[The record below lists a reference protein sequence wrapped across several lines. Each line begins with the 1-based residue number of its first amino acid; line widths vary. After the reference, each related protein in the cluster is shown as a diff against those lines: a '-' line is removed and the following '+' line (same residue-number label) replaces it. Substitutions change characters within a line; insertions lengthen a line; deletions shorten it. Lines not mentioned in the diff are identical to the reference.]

1 MTDARLI
8 ARCEGWGKVMRA
20 ILTNVAAEGT
30 GIDRR
35 YYAKI
40 GSYEAGYRSPQSHHW
55 TRPVT
60 ASFELLDVSDAE
72 DVESAVCTLDMYP
85 HAILRGW
92 HVNRLSEPMCL
103 RLAAKAAGEQRG
115 NVRGWEAILAMAYA
129 LLADALTTPRVLPR
143 ERARQRA
150 HDILGAA

>member
-1 MTDARLI
+1 M
-8 ARCEGWGKVMRA
+8 
-20 ILTNVAAEGT
+20 
-30 GIDRR
+30 
-35 YYAKI
+35 
-40 GSYEAGYRSPQSHHW
+40 
-55 TRPVT
+55 
-60 ASFELLDVSDAE
+60 DVSDAE

-129 LLADALTTPRVLPR
+129 LLADALTTPRVLRR
-143 ERARQRA
+143 ERARQRV